1 MLVNMK
7 SILSWAEENQCAAGA
22 FNCATLESAR
32 AAVAA
37 AEQLD
42 VPVILQHAG
51 AHEEYISQELA
62 GDIMLALARRSRVPV
77 CVHLDHGAEE
87 DCMVRAI
94 RQGFTSVMYDASN
107 KPYEQNIAETRRIT
121 QMAHALDMTVEA
133 ELGCMPDNLKGQL
146 KDYTPEDFYTNPDQA
161 ARFFQETGVDALAIS
176 FGTVHGVYKTLPK
189 LSVPVIERVR
199 AATGGLPL
207 VMHGGSGLTDDDYRR
222 VIRAG
227 IRKINYN
234 TYASLAGGRAVLELA
249 HTRPERLFFHDVA
262 LCATQKMTEDMLRVL
277 KLFSKK
283 A

>member
-176 FGTVHGVYKTLPK
+176 FGTVHGVYKAEPHLDIPRLK
-189 LSVPVIERVR
+189 QIR
-199 AATGGLPL
+199 AAVDAPL
-207 VMHGGSGLTDDDYRR
+207 VLHGGSGLSDADFQNT
-222 VIRAG
+222 IAG
-227 IRKINYN
+227 GIAKINVFTDVILAAKRALTEHPEASYN
-234 TYASLAGGRAVLELA
+234 DGICLAREAMKEATLE
-249 HTRPERLFFHDVA
+249 
-262 LCATQKMTEDMLRVL
+262 KLRI
-277 KLFSKK
+277 FGSAGK